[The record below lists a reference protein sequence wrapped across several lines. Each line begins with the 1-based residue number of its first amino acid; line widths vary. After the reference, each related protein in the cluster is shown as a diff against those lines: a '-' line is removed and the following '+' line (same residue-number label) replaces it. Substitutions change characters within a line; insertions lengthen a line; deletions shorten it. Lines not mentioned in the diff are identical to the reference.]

1 MQDPARAYA
10 GSQWY
15 RAFQAREALQWLR
28 GEYADAR
35 VEVPLRWV
43 TGLKDP
49 VITPTLHRWYETRAT
64 DIAFEHVPG
73 VGHWIVEE
81 AHDLVL
87 DRRTF
92 LKEWRVGPRAGGG
105 SSPRVGRSSHPH
117 AA

>member
-1 MQDPARAYA
+1 MVPSVPGARGAPVA
-10 GSQWY
+10 ARRVRRRARGS
-15 RAFQAREALQWLR
+15 AAAL
-28 GEYADAR
+28 
-35 VEVPLRWV
+35 V

-87 DRRTF
+87 GRRTF
-92 LKEWRVGPRAGGG
+92 LKE
-105 SSPRVGRSSHPH
+105 
-117 AA
+117 